1 MPEIA
6 ANMQPQKSIA
16 DAKSDDSKGGPKP
29 ATDPYAQTPLGD
41 ASGKWVNN
49 PDASIAPGLAL
60 IQYQGR
66 TYNRNKK
73 MPDALTVQVPDYT
86 VGR

>member
-6 ANMQPQKSIA
+6 ANIQPQKSITDA
-16 DAKSDDSKGGPKP
+16 KDDDAKSGPTP
-29 ATDPYAQTPLGD
+29 TTDPYAPTKLGD
-41 ASGKWVNN
+41 SNGQWVNN

-73 MPDALTVQVPDYT
+73 MPEELT
-86 VGR
+86 

>member
-16 DAKSDDSKGGPKP
+16 DTKSHDSKDGPKP
-29 ATDPYAQTPLGD
+29 ATDPYAPTPLGD
-41 ASGKWVNN
+41 ANGRWANN

-60 IQYQGR
+60 I
-66 TYNRNKK
+66 
-73 MPDALTVQVPDYT
+73 
-86 VGR
+86 